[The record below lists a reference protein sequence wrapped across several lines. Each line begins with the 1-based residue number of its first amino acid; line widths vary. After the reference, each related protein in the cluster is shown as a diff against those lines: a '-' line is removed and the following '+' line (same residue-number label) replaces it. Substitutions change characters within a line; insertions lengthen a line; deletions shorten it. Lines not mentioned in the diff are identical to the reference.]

1 MKTYAFLTIL
11 ALILVSTLSVAAT
24 DNSSFKGTY
33 TFEIASTSEYYI
45 EYNSSG
51 GQVGFC
57 TGQKIPQDYS
67 CGAQLGQDVITGS
80 ITADGVGHV
89 TGGSFSMR
97 SDPNGPDK
105 SGSGTLTGTYAVQS
119 NGSGVLTLVPSGSGK
134 SIAMAMILGP
144 NAAGQIVN
152 LVVMP
157 AAGNGNRG
165 AGAAVRQ

>member
-11 ALILVSTLSVAAT
+11 ALTLVSTLSVAAT

-33 TFEIASTSEYYI
+33 TFEIASTSEYYL

-57 TGQKIPQDYS
+57 TGQQIPQGYS
-67 CGAQLGQDVITGS
+67 CVAQLGQDVITGS
-80 ITADGVGHV
+80 INADGAGHV
-89 TGGSFSMR
+89 TGNFSMR

-105 SGSGTLTGTYAVQS
+105 SGSGTLTGTCSVQS
-119 NGSGVLTLVPSGSGK
+119 NGSGVLTVVPSDSGK

-165 AGAAVRQ
+165 VGAAIRQ